1 MDKYP
6 PVLSAKENAFR
17 IDAGLAEKLGLN
29 PEILVTS
36 GPMDVGA
43 CALGSGVIEPGCCC
57 SIIGT
62 AALHEMVIDRPLE
75 DDVHA
80 GMTVA
85 HVMEDRWLRL
95 MASLAGTPNLE
106 WAINIFGVALK
117 RQAEEKQVSVYDSK
131 FQKKWYDTCDEAE
144 RSQIGQAS
152 YQAFQAANRACIAL
166 WLVLLLLSYVLPIG
180 LLPMAAVLL
189 IWAVLQVSYILAC
202 IRLGARGA

>member
-75 DDVHA
+75 A
-80 GMTVA
+80 AAYM
-85 HVMEDRWLRL
+85 
-95 MASLAGTPNLE
+95 
-106 WAINIFGVALK
+106 
-117 RQAEEKQVSVYDSK
+117 QV
-131 FQKKWYDTCDEAE
+131 
-144 RSQIGQAS
+144 
-152 YQAFQAANRACIAL
+152 
-166 WLVLLLLSYVLPIG
+166 
-180 LLPMAAVLL
+180 
-189 IWAVLQVSYILAC
+189 
-202 IRLGARGA
+202 